1 MPKKVEDLA
10 EFLKE
15 QGLCASLTRK
25 EVETILEYT
34 EEVYYD
40 RNQIIMDIGE
50 VGNALFIVIEGEAAL
65 FHENEQGTETEV
77 GRFYQG
83 EFMGEMSFFD
93 KKPRLVRMRAMRD
106 RTRLLKL
113 SRNMYERLR
122 VEHPFIT
129 VNLLEFAIVSLDHLI
144 RQMSTEVT
152 VLTDYY
158 FAPGKK

>member
-1 MPKKVEDLA
+1 MPKKIEDLA
-10 EFLKE
+10 AFLSE
-15 QGLCASLTRK
+15 HGLCASLTRK

-50 VGNALFIVIEGEAAL
+50 LGDALFIVIEGEAAL
-65 FHENEQGTETEV
+65 FYENENSETEV
-77 GRFYQG
+77 GRFRQG
-83 EFMGEMSFFD
+83 ELMGEMSFFD
-93 KKPRLVRMRAMRD
+93 KRPRLVRMRAMRD

-113 SRNMYERLR
+113 TRAMYERLR

-144 RQMSTEVT
+144 RQMSTEVG